1 MGSGT
6 GKKAEGMKDKA
17 VGKVREATG
26 RAQGSSFDVAEGK
39 RQQNRGKGK
48 QVVGTLKNTGRKI
61 RRAVKD

>member
-26 RAQGSSFDVAEGK
+26 RARGSNYDVSEASGSRPGE
-39 RQQNRGKGK
+39 R
-48 QVVGTLKNTGRKI
+48 
-61 RRAVKD
+61 